1 MALKKSLRRQKNEKR
16 EKIEMLEQWAA
27 ALEER
32 ASLIVV
38 EGKKDKAALASLGVV
53 HVVTLGKEPLY
64 SIAEKI
70 ASTEKEVVILTDF
83 DAQGRI
89 LYHILKELFERLGV
103 RVDPFF
109 RLWLRRHT
117 NLSHIE
123 GIATYFEHHL

>member
-1 MALKKSLRRQKNEKR
+1 MVIKKSLRRQKHEKR
-16 EKIEMLEQWAA
+16 EKIETLEQWAS

-32 ASLIVV
+32 ASLVIV
-38 EGKKDKAALASLGVV
+38 EGKKDKAALALLGVV

-70 ASTEKEVVILTDF
+70 VSTEKEVIILTDF

-103 RVDPFF
+103 RVDSFF

-117 NLSHIE
+117 SLSHIE
-123 GIATYFEHHL
+123 GIATYFEHHR